1 MFFHTDYRP
10 LIRYADHRLLDKE
23 TNLAPHLMPPP
34 FLVDE
39 VGYPYPPVLQRLVP
53 GREKM
58 RDDQLVPNVIV
69 NDDEDDEIVWNVQV
83 PPPVSDD
90 VVNNPPRVL
99 SP

>member
-10 LIRYADHRLLDKE
+10 LIRFADHCLLDDE
-23 TNLAPHLMPPP
+23 TLLAPHLMPPP
-34 FLVDE
+34 FLVDDE
-39 VGYPYPPVLQRLVP
+39 GNLYPPALQRLVP

-69 NDDEDDEIVWNVQV
+69 NDDGEEEFVWNVQV